1 VLTVTG
7 AQQSIAGV
15 DVSRPVL
22 GPPADWTGMDAP
34 TCGAVLIPDHIDPTN
49 PRRVFELEDQAECKY
64 LYAIVLA
71 DGTPADV
78 NRLIDRVLL
87 VGLWDRLYLPH
98 GVRAAWAETVS
109 SCRRSMAAA
118 TDSTPTPPSRSDR
131 QHHNTPGRAARVRL
145 APAART
151 DGELVGPRRPP
162 SPDDAAYG
170 AVYGST
176 ACG

>member
-7 AQQSIAGV
+7 THQPVAAL
-15 DVSRPVL
+15 DVTRPVH

-34 TCGAVLIPDHIDPTN
+34 TSGAVLIPDHIDPTN

-71 DGTPADV
+71 DGTPADI

-87 VGLWDRLYLPH
+87 VRLWDRLYLPH
-98 GVRAAWAETVS
+98 GVRAAWTETVS
-109 SCRRSMAAA
+109 SCRRSMA
-118 TDSTPTPPSRSDR
+118 TDSTPTPPSRNDR
-131 QHHNTPGRAARVRL
+131 EHRSTPTGATRVHHA
-145 APAART
+145 AART
-151 DGELVGPRRPP
+151 DSELVGPRLPP
-162 SPDDAAYG
+162 SPDVAAYG
-170 AVYGST
+170 AVFGSS

>member
-7 AQQSIAGV
+7 AQQPVAAV
-15 DVSRPVL
+15 DVTRPVH

-49 PRRVFELEDQAECKY
+49 PQRVFELEDQAECKY

-71 DGTPADV
+71 DGTPADI
-78 NRLIDRVLL
+78 NRLIDRALL
-87 VGLWDRLYLPH
+87 VRLWDRLYLPH
-98 GVRAAWAETVS
+98 GVRAAWAETINA
-109 SCRRSMAAA
+109 CCLAMAAA
-118 TDSTPTPPSRSDR
+118 TSNPTPPSRSDR
-131 QHHNTPGRAARVRL
+131 QHPNTPGPTARVRL
-145 APAART
+145 APAARP
-151 DGELVGPRRPP
+151 DSELVGPRRPP